1 MQRIKRVHMLRTTGV
16 AAQAARVNLFRGM
29 LLEDK
34 NLGFV
39 SAARHVRCARSVAPF
54 TSLMR
59 RSTSGIEGRL
69 PMSGLLPA
77 GKDVRMARFASF

>member
-1 MQRIKRVHMLRTTGV
+1 MLRTTRV

-34 NLGFV
+34 NLRFV
-39 SAARHVRCARSVAPF
+39 SAARDVCCARSVAPF
-54 TSLMR
+54 ASLMR
-59 RSTSGIEGRL
+59 RSASGIERGL

-77 GKDVRMARFASF
+77 AKDVGMAGLASF